1 MTKKMNYINLLIY
14 PCLCLLPLFFH
25 PSLSCDSVNQACW
38 KLTDRDPD
46 LKYHFCVASLE
57 SDSRSRTAT
66 LEELGAISVML
77 TISNATNLKS
87 YIFELLEDKRFDPYS
102 KGCLRDCLELY
113 SDAIDT
119 LRNALDDF
127 KNKHYIDAK
136 QGFTSAMDASVLEK

>member
-1 MTKKMNYINLLIY
+1 M
-14 PCLCLLPLFFH
+14 
-25 PSLSCDSVNQACW
+25 
-38 KLTDRDPD
+38 
-46 LKYHFCVASLE
+46 KYHFCVASLE
-57 SDSRSRTAT
+57 SDPRSRTAT
-66 LEELGAISVML
+66 LEELGAISVMV

-87 YIFELLEDKRFDPYS
+87 YILELLEDKRFDPYS

-136 QGFTSAMDASVLEK
+136 QGFTSAMDASGTCEEGFMEKEGEASPLTKEDERFFQLCAMDLAFATILDKK